1 MNKIKLITWRE
12 YITRVRKKSFIVMTL
27 VGPLLI
33 AFFYGILIYLMV
45 NEDIVSE
52 EKTVLVVD
60 ESGIFENSLESESLL
75 KIDYVQKRSQ
85 LQTDSA
91 LLHDYDGWLSIP
103 SQLDVNDPKGI
114 VYRSGKNISLQT
126 KEGLSRKMEKVLSAY
141 KMEQYGV
148 SKSLIDSV
156 RSQVSITA
164 YTVDSDGNEKSTST
178 ELYTGIGMALA
189 LAIYMFIF
197 LYGVQVM
204 RGVIE
209 EKTNRIVE
217 IIVSSVK
224 PFQLMMG
231 KVLGLAMVGLTQILI
246 WVILSGLLITG
257 ISLFMGGD
265 MGSIQELSESAKNIQ
280 TGQLPAGAEE
290 MSMSKIDEIKLAL
303 MGLNFPFI
311 ILSFLFYFLAGYL
324 MYSSLFAAIGAA
336 VDAETDTQQFMLPIT
351 MPLIFAFVLS
361 TTIVFRDPNGSMSF
375 WLSIFPLTSPVV
387 MMVRL
392 PFLTLAD
399 QWWEVLLSA
408 AALVAGFC
416 FTIWLA
422 GKIYRVGILM
432 YGKKVTYK
440 ELFKWLRHG
449 N

>member
-12 YITRVRKKSFIVMTL
+12 YITRVRKKSFIIMTL

-33 AFFYGILIYLMV
+33 ALFYGILIYLML

-52 EKTVLVVD
+52 EKKVLVID
-60 ESGIFENSLESESLL
+60 QSGIFEEGLVSENLL
-75 KIDYVQKRSQ
+75 KIDYEKERSK

-91 LLHDYDGWLSIP
+91 LLSQYDGWLTVP
-103 SQLDVNDPKGI
+103 KDLDVNNPSGI
-114 VYRSGKNISLQT
+114 IYRSGQNISLQT

-141 KMEQYGV
+141 KMERYGV
-148 SKSLIDSV
+148 SKTLIDSV
-156 RSQVSITA
+156 RSNVSIA
-164 YTVDSDGNEKSTST
+164 AFTVDEDGNEKSTST

-246 WVILSGLLITG
+246 WVVLSGLLITG

-265 MGSIQELSESAKNIQ
+265 VGSLQELSETAQNLPA
-280 TGQLPAGAEE
+280 GQIPAGAEE
-290 MSMSKIDEIKLAL
+290 MTMSKVDEIKAAL
-303 MGLNFPFI
+303 FGLNFPFI
-311 ILSFLFYFLAGYL
+311 VVSFLFYFLAGYL

-408 AALVAGFC
+408 IILVAGFC
-416 FTIWLA
+416 STIWLA